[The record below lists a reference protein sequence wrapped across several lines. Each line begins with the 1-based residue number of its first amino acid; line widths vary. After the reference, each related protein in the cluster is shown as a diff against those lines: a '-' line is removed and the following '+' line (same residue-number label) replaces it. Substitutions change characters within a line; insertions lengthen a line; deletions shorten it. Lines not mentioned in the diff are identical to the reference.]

1 MTMVEESTGSA
12 EVNAEATET
21 VADAAGSSADWRSG
35 IDQELQGDPS
45 LADIKDINGLAKSY
59 VNAQKM
65 VGADKIVLP
74 GADASPD
81 EMNEFYNRLG
91 RPEKYEFDKVDL
103 PEGFEHSEPMDT
115 AMKQL
120 MHETGL
126 TNAQAN
132 KLYSGYLQYLGN
144 EYKEAMGNNDQIRA
158 EWSTQLKKDLGKAFD
173 ESVDLSQRAAKE
185 LGGDELLKWFDETGQ
200 GDNPMFVK
208 LFAKVGKMMSEA
220 GAEPGEVKSFE
231 LTPQAAQQEIARLQR
246 DPNFMNQYTDKESQ
260 GHAEAIKKMQ
270 YLYDYAYP
278 EPNEAV

>member
-1 MTMVEESTGSA
+1 MVEESTGSA
-12 EVNAEATET
+12 EVSAQAAET

-59 VNAQKM
+59 INAQKM
-65 VGADKIVLP
+65 VGADKVVIP

-81 EMNEFYNRLG
+81 ELNEFYNRLG
-91 RPEKYEFDKVDL
+91 RPEQYEFEKIDL
-103 PEGFEHSEPMDT
+103 PEGFEHSEPMDN

-144 EYKEAMGNNDQIRA
+144 EYQEALGQNDQMRA
-158 EWSTQLKKDLGKAFD
+158 EWDSQLKRDLGKAYD
-173 ESVDLSQRAAKE
+173 ESVDLSQRAAQE
-185 LGGDELLKWFDETGQ
+185 LGGEELLKWFDETGQ

-208 LFAKVGKMMSEA
+208 LFAKIGKMMSEA
-220 GAEPGEVKSFE
+220 GAEPGDVKSFE
-231 LTPQAAQQEIARLQR
+231 MTPETAMAEIARLQR
-246 DPNFMNQYTDKESQ
+246 DPNFMNQYTDKEAQ
-260 GHAEAIKKMQ
+260 GHEEAIKKMQ

-278 EPNEAV
+278 NNEEAV

>member
-1 MTMVEESTGSA
+1 MVEESTGSA
-12 EVNAEATET
+12 EVSAEAAEV

-59 VNAQKM
+59 INAQKM

-74 GADASPD
+74 GPDATPD

-91 RPEKYEFDKVDL
+91 RPEQYEFDKVDV

-120 MHETGL
+120 MHEAGL

-144 EYKEAMGNNDQIRA
+144 EYTEAVGQNDQMRS
-158 EWSTQLKKDLGKAFD
+158 EWQAQLQKDLGKAFD

-185 LGGDELLKWFDETGQ
+185 LGGDELLQWFDETGQ

-208 LFAKVGKMMSEA
+208 LFAKIGKMMSEA

-231 LTPQAAQQEIARLQR
+231 LTPDAAQQEIARLQR
-246 DPNFMNQYTDKESQ
+246 DPNFMNQYTDKEAQ
-260 GHAEAIKKMQ
+260 GHAEAIKKME
-270 YLYDYAYP
+270 YLFGYAYP
-278 EPNEAV
+278 DSEEAV